1 MNQTETN
8 EELKKKTLKN
18 QELKF
23 ITVLIILFI
32 LILVV
37 SRFALGINVGM
48 LEGRQYQ
55 SIGYSEIRNG
65 NFWSVAFSVFTGNI
79 STEGTLTDA
88 GDRTITVQSAADSA
102 SLELTVSCGEESE
115 TVALESARTEI
126 TVPGS
131 ESEFTLS
138 IAGQNV
144 QKGYFNA
151 VWD

>member
-1 MNQTETN
+1 MNQTKSN
-8 EELKKKTLKN
+8 EELKKQALKK

-23 ITVLIILFI
+23 ITVLIILFV

-37 SRFALGINVGM
+37 SRFALGINVEM
-48 LEGRQYQ
+48 LEDRQYQ

-65 NFWSVAFSVFTGNI
+65 NFWSVAFSVFTGTI

-88 GDRTITVQSAADSA
+88 DDRTITVQSAADSA
-102 SLELTVSCGEESE
+102 ELELTVTSGDESV
-115 TVALESARTEI
+115 TVPLESARTVI

-131 ESEFTLS
+131 ESGFKLS